1 MGIVLRQSL
10 SNSFSSYA
18 GLAIGA
24 LNTLVLYPLAFM
36 PEHTAYYGLVQLLL
50 NYTLIISMFTGLG
63 MPQVLIRF
71 YKRLEESVRG
81 HLTFFALLV
90 PLFILLPLA
99 TAILLFREPLAHWL
113 TQNPEDELLLFR
125 YFPLLTITVLFNVYF
140 EVLASISQVHLRS
153 VLPMFLKEVGRRSV
167 VTVLI
172 GLLLM
177 DWIDLHSFIWLFAL
191 LYPIQLIVL
200 AFVLLRRKRI
210 QFSWGWRP
218 LPLRSLL
225 DFGLFSFLTVGGD
238 LLLNRIDQLMI
249 AKYVDLEH
257 LAYYTIAFFIGNVIN
272 IPQRASA
279 GIVKPLVVG
288 HLENQRWEELRE
300 IYRTSSA
307 GLMVASGLLMV
318 LIIPNLPQLL
328 ELLPVSIVGGT
339 TVVVLIASGKF
350 LSSSLGLNSMILSM
364 SSYYR
369 FTLMINVGMIVATVL
384 TNLWLIPRYG
394 IAGAAGATLLV
405 IVLNNIWK
413 TTFVGLKLKL
423 WPFSRSF
430 FWILPWV
437 ALCTSVSLLFTQW
450 AIDPWW
456 GIPLRSLLCG
466 SVFLTPVLLFRAVPV
481 LNEWLNGWRK

>member
-1 MGIVLRQSL
+1 M
-10 SNSFSSYA
+10 
-18 GLAIGA
+18 
-24 LNTLVLYPLAFM
+24 
-36 PEHTAYYGLVQLLL
+36 
-50 NYTLIISMFTGLG
+50 
-63 MPQVLIRF
+63 
-71 YKRLEESVRG
+71 
-81 HLTFFALLV
+81 
-90 PLFILLPLA
+90 
-99 TAILLFREPLAHWL
+99 
-113 TQNPEDELLLFR
+113 
-125 YFPLLTITVLFNVYF
+125 
-140 EVLASISQVHLRS
+140 
-153 VLPMFLKEVGRRSV
+153 
-167 VTVLI
+167 
-172 GLLLM
+172 
-177 DWIDLHSFIWLFAL
+177 
-191 LYPIQLIVL
+191 
-200 AFVLLRRKRI
+200 
-210 QFSWGWRP
+210 
-218 LPLRSLL
+218 
-225 DFGLFSFLTVGGD
+225 
-238 LLLNRIDQLMI
+238 
-249 AKYVDLEH
+249 DLEH

-300 IYRTSSA
+300 IYRTSST

-413 TTFVGLKLKL
+413 TAFVGLKLKL

-437 ALCTSVSLLFTQW
+437 ALCTGVSLLFTQW

-466 SVFLTPVLLFRAVPV
+466 SVFLTPVLAFRAVPV
-481 LNEWLNGWRK
+481 LNEWLRGWRK

>member
-1 MGIVLRQSL
+1 MAATPAKDRLRVHLMEEMLQDPQAFMKQLHTGWTFLLLHLMPFLLNGTMRHSPPVPVPFIKKLWAGFPLVPSIVRELLARIYRKINAQPLPAVSREEQALTEELKSHFGRPSGARGSFSRTSLIPLEPTMGIVLRQSL

-71 YKRLEESVRG
+71 YKRLEEAVRG

-99 TAILLFREPLAHWL
+99 AAILFLFREPLAHWL

-177 DWIDLHSFIWLFAL
+177 EWIDLHSFIWLFAL

-200 AFVLLRRKRI
+200 AFVLIRRKRI

-218 LPLRSLL
+218 LP
-225 DFGLFSFLTVGGD
+225 FD
-238 LLLNRIDQLMI
+238 L
-249 AKYVDLEH
+249 
-257 LAYYTIAFFIGNVIN
+257 
-272 IPQRASA
+272 
-279 GIVKPLVVG
+279 
-288 HLENQRWEELRE
+288 
-300 IYRTSSA
+300 
-307 GLMVASGLLMV
+307 
-318 LIIPNLPQLL
+318 
-328 ELLPVSIVGGT
+328 
-339 TVVVLIASGKF
+339 
-350 LSSSLGLNSMILSM
+350 
-364 SSYYR
+364 
-369 FTLMINVGMIVATVL
+369 
-384 TNLWLIPRYG
+384 
-394 IAGAAGATLLV
+394 
-405 IVLNNIWK
+405 
-413 TTFVGLKLKL
+413 
-423 WPFSRSF
+423 
-430 FWILPWV
+430 FWILV
-437 ALCTSVSLLFTQW
+437 C
-450 AIDPWW
+450 
-456 GIPLRSLLCG
+456 
-466 SVFLTPVLLFRAVPV
+466 SVF
-481 LNEWLNGWRK
+481 

>member
-71 YKRLEESVRG
+71 YKRLEEGVRG

-99 TAILLFREPLAHWL
+99 AAILLFREPLAHWL

-177 DWIDLHSFIWLFAL
+177 DWIDLHSFVWLFAL

-210 QFSWGWRP
+210 QFSWDWRP

-249 AKYVDLEH
+249 AK
-257 LAYYTIAFFIGNVIN
+257 
-272 IPQRASA
+272 
-279 GIVKPLVVG
+279 
-288 HLENQRWEELRE
+288 
-300 IYRTSSA
+300 
-307 GLMVASGLLMV
+307 
-318 LIIPNLPQLL
+318 
-328 ELLPVSIVGGT
+328 
-339 TVVVLIASGKF
+339 
-350 LSSSLGLNSMILSM
+350 
-364 SSYYR
+364 
-369 FTLMINVGMIVATVL
+369 
-384 TNLWLIPRYG
+384 
-394 IAGAAGATLLV
+394 
-405 IVLNNIWK
+405 
-413 TTFVGLKLKL
+413 
-423 WPFSRSF
+423 
-430 FWILPWV
+430 
-437 ALCTSVSLLFTQW
+437 
-450 AIDPWW
+450 
-456 GIPLRSLLCG
+456 
-466 SVFLTPVLLFRAVPV
+466 
-481 LNEWLNGWRK
+481 